1 MQRWILLGV
10 ALLVGALLPT
20 QAAINAQLRQF
31 VGSPFRSGLVSVAVS
46 TITMLA
52 IVALNVG
59 VERPV
64 ALAGAPWWI
73 WIGGVLGVGVVVG
86 SLMLA
91 PRLGAS
97 TLFAGIICGQLLAS
111 LLLDHF
117 GLLGYAVSRV
127 TPTRLLG
134 VALLIVALFLIQRR

>member
-1 MQRWILLGV
+1 M
-10 ALLVGALLPT
+10 LPT

-31 VGSPFRSGLVSVAVS
+31 VGSPFRSGLVSVVVS
-46 TITMLA
+46 TLAMAA

-59 VERPV
+59 VERPT

-73 WIGGVLGVGVVVG
+73 WIGGLLGVVVVAG

-91 PRLGAS
+91 PHLGSSA
-97 TLFAGIICGQLLAS
+97 LFAGVICGQLLTS

-134 VALLIVALFLIQRR
+134 AALLLVALYLIQRR

>member
-1 MQRWILLGV
+1 MQRWILLGA
-10 ALLVGALLPT
+10 ALLVGAMLPT

-31 VGSPFRSGLVSVAVS
+31 VGSPFRSALVSVVVS
-46 TITMLA
+46 TLAMAA

-59 VERPV
+59 VERPM

-73 WIGGVLGVGVVVG
+73 WIGGLLGVVVVAG

-91 PRLGAS
+91 PHLGSSA
-97 TLFAGIICGQLLAS
+97 LFAGLICGQLLTS

-134 VALLIVALFLIQRR
+134 AALLLVALYLIQRR

>member
-1 MQRWILLGV
+1 MQRWTLLAA
-10 ALLVGALLPT
+10 ALLVGAMLPT

-31 VGSPFRSGLVSVAVS
+31 VGSPFRSGLVSVVVS
-46 TITMLA
+46 TLAMAA

-59 VERPV
+59 VDRPV
-64 ALAGAPWWI
+64 SLGGAPWWI
-73 WIGGVLGVGVVVG
+73 WVGGLLGVVVVVG
-86 SLMLA
+86 TLALA
-91 PRLGAS
+91 PRLGAA
-97 TLFAGIICGQLLAS
+97 TLFAGVICGQLLAS

-134 VALLIVALFLIQRR
+134 AALLLVSLFLIQRR